1 MDKAERILLVFCRL
15 LKHEW
20 LNKTSL
26 ALEFNTTE
34 RTIERDM
41 QSIRAVLSEARSPAV
56 LLWDRQKGSYILSH
70 YQHRP
75 LQSME
80 ALTILKIL
88 LGSRALRLDE
98 MEGLVQALCVLLSP
112 RDETEFS
119 QLLEEELDGYHEP
132 AHHQAIIKT
141 QWDLQQ
147 CIRDHRKIRLHYS
160 RGDDMRTSHVV
171 FPLSV
176 VVSDGYFYLIAV
188 VEGTAHTGPAF
199 FRLDRIRSFDVLHGG
214 SHLPEEDAFSL
225 RRLRSTTPFM
235 FGGKPVRLTLRCKNR
250 AVEALFDKIPA
261 HTVLSWE
268 EDTVLVEVTVSISGF
283 FHWLLMQGDAI
294 VIIGP
299 EPLRQAFIQ
308 TLHRIQNAYTD
319 IKEDCPK

>member
-20 LNKTSL
+20 LNKTNL

-56 LLWDRQKGSYILSH
+56 LLWDRQKGSYILNH

-98 MEGLVQALCVLLSP
+98 MEGLVQALCGLLSP
-112 RDETEFS
+112 RDEMEFS
-119 QLLEEELDGYHEP
+119 RLLEEELDGYREP
-132 AHHQAIIKT
+132 SHHQAIIKT

-147 CIRDHRKIRLHYS
+147 CIRDHRKICLHYS
-160 RGDDMRTSHVV
+160 RGDDMRTAHIV

-176 VVSDGYFYLIAV
+176 VVSDGYFYLIAT
-188 VEGTAHTGPAF
+188 VEGTIHKEPAF
-199 FRLDRIRSFDVLHGG
+199 FRLDRIRSFDVLPGNG
-214 SHLPEEDAFSL
+214 CSPEDNDFSL

-235 FGGKPVRLTLRCKNR
+235 FGGNPVRLTLRCQHR
-250 AVEALFDKIPA
+250 AAEALFDKIPA

-268 EDTVLVEVTVSISGF
+268 EETVLVEVTVSIPGF
-283 FHWLLMQGDAI
+283 FRWLLMQGDAI

-299 EPLRQAFIQ
+299 EPFRQAFIQ
-308 TLHRIQNAYTD
+308 TLQKIQNAYTD
-319 IKEDCPK
+319 SKEDCPT